1 MFWPHAFSHHPRI
14 LVKSN
19 SCTQMHSNSLYNSTK
34 IMQCFHSV
42 WKSLKKSG
50 RFSNTVSYMQIVC
63 IGILTTSKG
72 IFFQVPIFSKMILVV
87 AGLDFCVVFG
97 SVNSISNA
105 LTGTGKI
112 GCCFDLRGWN
122 GLLATKELAL
132 LAFMRWG
139 AMILVTEFIR
149 DCHLLPNRLDTPY
162 WTVNIALPL
171 NAPTTRMFLSVIH
184 TLGCVPTSFGQKN
197 SKKMSKVKICESL
210 YTYSSYAR
218 RFPFNLTIFLRFF

>member
-1 MFWPHAFSHHPRI
+1 MFE
-14 LVKSN
+14 N
-19 SCTQMHSNSLYNSTK
+19 HS
-34 IMQCFHSV
+34 
-42 WKSLKKSG
+42 KSLEDFQTLWFTCK
-50 RFSNTVSYMQIVC
+50 C

-139 AMILVTEFIR
+139 AMILVTVYSLSEIVTCCR
-149 DCHLLPNRLDTPY
+149 IGLIHPTEQWTSLCPLCHLMLLLLVCF
-162 WTVNIALPL
+162 WA
-171 NAPTTRMFLSVIH
+171 
-184 TLGCVPTSFGQKN
+184 
-197 SKKMSKVKICESL
+197 L
-210 YTYSSYAR
+210 YTHWAVSRQVLDKKIAKKFQR
-218 RFPFNLTIFLRFF
+218 

>member
-50 RFSNTVSYMQIVC
+50 RFSNTVIYMQRYRY
-63 IGILTTSKG
+63 SNYN
-72 IFFQVPIFSKMILVV
+72 FFFKVPIFSKMILVV

-139 AMILVTEFIR
+139 AMILVTVYIVYQRLSLVAESAWYT
-149 DCHLLPNRLDTPY
+149 LL
-162 WTVNIALPL
+162 
-171 NAPTTRMFLSVIH
+171 
-184 TLGCVPTSFGQKN
+184 N
-197 SKKMSKVKICESL
+197 SEH
-210 YTYSSYAR
+210 
-218 RFPFNLTIFLRFF
+218 RFAT